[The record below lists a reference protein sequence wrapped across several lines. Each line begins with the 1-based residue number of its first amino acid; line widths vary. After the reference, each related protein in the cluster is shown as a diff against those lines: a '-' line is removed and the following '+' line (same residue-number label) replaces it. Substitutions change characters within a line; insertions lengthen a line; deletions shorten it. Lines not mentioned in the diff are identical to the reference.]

1 MRIGTFSPYLK
12 PTGFSRW
19 LFSPHEQ
26 VKAEWAVKRA
36 ALKARID
43 DEMNSDKSHNDWLQ
57 QKVQASRAELA
68 DGNNEQIASDEWK
81 IICEKKKAERDS
93 L

>member
-1 MRIGTFSPYLK
+1 
-12 PTGFSRW
+12 
-19 LFSPHEQ
+19 
-26 VKAEWAVKRA
+26 
-36 ALKARID
+36 
-43 DEMNSDKSHNDWLQ
+43 MNSDKSHDDWLQ

-68 DGNNEQIASDEWK
+68 DENNEQIASHEWK